1 MEHSVQMRDLSE
13 FCEQLGEMQRRFCKL
28 DSCERTIALYYL
40 MVGLP
45 FANARFLQRALEEAI
60 SKVNTPESQT
70 LERNANDPI
79 YISNFLTEAP
89 HVALSKMLSHIP
101 LLRPGNKEALKV
113 YTGTLRRILSEYI
126 APTYKIYNECVE
138 ILSYVFVHPAFGREE
153 KKSFRHLLYHVLQP
167 NSPKNLAQSVSES
180 SDESVSPNPE
190 PANYFSNCLANNSNR
205 LNRRS
210 NSLTPGQVRV
220 QDNWSSQENIGP
232 QTLKPRSYSLS
243 NDKSLPLKSCSIQT
257 SSSETKLQELQAQNT
272 MLKGIVCW
280 LKSLR
285 LHKYSWVFNNLSF
298 EQMLNLTEH
307 DLESMGITKGA
318 RHKLLLSIAKLK
330 ERGQVLADLE
340 TEVMNGGDL
349 VNALK
354 KLKAILQSPLQTD
367 SNENLPSQFVRV
379 MGKVCTQILM
389 LRQPSDDC
397 IVLFSSLCERAEASE
412 AFTDELKKRLSLW
425 RGQMTRGN
433 HIPIYNHRHHS
444 NSSQKQPNVQT
455 HYKLINDSAFSQMY
469 AQKSS
474 SYPNMQGSPVV
485 GAHRHSLGSTTL
497 QNQLYNM
504 NSQFCTTS
512 IPQCSKNDV
521 HNTYRTGYDKNC
533 IYPQDDAAK
542 IHKIQMHNAQGVKS
556 SDIESSLE
564 SLCLQMMEHALGP

>member
-1 MEHSVQMRDLSE
+1 MENPVQMRDLSE
-13 FCEQLGEMQRRFCKL
+13 FCDQLGEMQRRFCKL
-28 DSCERTIALYYL
+28 DNCERTIALYYL

-60 SKVNTPESQT
+60 SKVNTPESQL
-70 LERNANDPI
+70 LEHNANDPS
-79 YISNFLTEAP
+79 YISNFLAEAP
-89 HVALSKMLSHIP
+89 HIALSKMLAHIP

-113 YTGTLRRILSEYI
+113 YTSTLRRILSDYI

-138 ILSYVFVHPAFGREE
+138 ILSYVFVHPAFGRED

-167 NSPKNLAQSVSES
+167 NSQKNLAQSVSES

-190 PANYFSNCLANNSNR
+190 PTNYLSSCLQHNR

-210 NSLTPGQVRV
+210 NSLTPGQVGSTYAT
-220 QDNWSSQENIGP
+220 WSSQENLGP
-232 QTLKPRSYSLS
+232 QILKPRSYSLS
-243 NDKSLPLKSCSIQT
+243 NDKSLPLKSSSIQT
-257 SSSETKLQELQAQNT
+257 SSSETRLQELQTQST

-285 LHKYSWVFNNLSF
+285 LHKYSWVFNNLSY
-298 EQMLNLTEH
+298 EQMLNLTEV
-307 DLESMGITKGA
+307 DLESIGITKGA

-330 ERGQVLADLE
+330 ERSQLLNELE

-349 VNALK
+349 TCALK
-354 KLKAILQSPLQTD
+354 KLKGVLQSPLQTTAG
-367 SNENLPSQFVRV
+367 ENLPSQFIKV
-379 MGKVCTQILM
+379 MGKVCTQLLM

-397 IVLFSSLCERAEASE
+397 VVLFSSLCERAEASD
-412 AFTDELKKRLSLW
+412 AFTDEQKKRLGLW
-425 RGQMTRGN
+425 RGQMVRGN
-433 HIPIYNHRHHS
+433 HIPVYTHRHQS
-444 NSSQKQPNVQT
+444 NNSQKQPNVQMQ
-455 HYKLINDSAFSQMY
+455 HYKAVNDTGFPQVY

-474 SYPNMQGSPVV
+474 SYPNMQGSPIV

-497 QNQLYNM
+497 QNQFFNM
-504 NSQFCTTS
+504 NSQFCNTPVVPCTKMDHS
-512 IPQCSKNDV
+512 FRPGYAKSTQHND
-521 HNTYRTGYDKNC
+521 NTKLF
-533 IYPQDDAAK
+533 
-542 IHKIQMHNAQGVKS
+542 MHSTQGIKS

>member
-1 MEHSVQMRDLSE
+1 MEHVVQMRDLSE

-60 SKVNTPESQT
+60 SKVNTPESQM
-70 LERNANDPI
+70 LERNANDPT

-89 HVALSKMLSHIP
+89 HIALSKMLSHIP

-190 PANYFSNCLANNSNR
+190 PTNYFSGSMANSNR

-210 NSLTPGQVRV
+210 NSLTPGQAGMHE
-220 QDNWSSQENIGP
+220 NWSSQENLVS

-285 LHKYSWVFNNLSF
+285 LHKYSWVFNNLNY
-298 EQMLNLTEH
+298 EQMLNLTEL

-330 ERGQVLADLE
+330 ERSQLLTELE

-349 VNALK
+349 ITALK
-354 KLKAILQSPLQTD
+354 KLKSILQSPLQTT
-367 SNENLPSQFVRV
+367 SGENLPSQFVKV

-397 IVLFSSLCERAEASE
+397 IVLFSSLCERADASE
-412 AFTDELKKRLSLW
+412 AFTDDQKKRLSLW

-433 HIPIYNHRHHS
+433 HIPIYNHRHQS
-444 NSSQKQPNVQT
+444 NNTPKQQNIQSQ
-455 HYKLINDSAFSQMY
+455 HYKLINDSAYPQMY
-469 AQKSS
+469 TQKSS
-474 SYPNMQGSPVV
+474 SYPNMQGSPIV

-512 IPQCSKNDV
+512 IPQCSKNDI
-521 HNTYRTGYDKNC
+521 HNTYRTGYDKNSL
-533 IYPQDDAAK
+533 YPQHNDAA
-542 IHKIQMHNAQGVKS
+542 KIQMHNTQGVKS

>member
-1 MEHSVQMRDLSE
+1 MEHAVQMRDLSE

-60 SKVNTPESQT
+60 SKVNTAESQL
-70 LERNANDPI
+70 LEHNANDPL
-79 YISNFLTEAP
+79 YVSNFLSEAP
-89 HVALSKMLSHIP
+89 HIALSKMLAHIP

-113 YTGTLRRILSEYI
+113 YTGTLRTILSEYI

-167 NSPKNLAQSVSES
+167 KNLAQSVSES

-190 PANYFSNCLANNSNR
+190 PTNYLSNCSITNNR

-210 NSLTPGQVRV
+210 NSLTPCQVLTNE
-220 QDNWSSQENIGP
+220 NWSSQENLEP
-232 QTLKPRSYSLS
+232 QMLKPRSYSLCS
-243 NDKSLPLKSCSIQT
+243 DKSLPLKSSTVQA

-285 LHKYSWVFNNLSF
+285 LHKYSWVFNNLNY
-298 EQMLNLTEH
+298 EQMLNLSEM

-318 RHKLLLSIAKLK
+318 RHKLLLSISKLK
-330 ERGQVLADLE
+330 ERSQLLNELE

-349 VNALK
+349 ISALK
-354 KLKAILQSPLQTD
+354 KLKAILQSPLQTT
-367 SNENLPSQFVRV
+367 SAENLPSQFIKV
-379 MGKVCTQILM
+379 MGKVCTQILV

-397 IVLFSSLCERAEASE
+397 IVLFSSLCERAESSE
-412 AFTDELKKRLSLW
+412 AFTDDQKKRLSLW
-425 RGQMTRGN
+425 RGQMSRGN
-433 HIPIYNHRHHS
+433 HIPIYNHRHQS
-444 NSSQKQPNVQT
+444 NNSQKQPNMQT
-455 HYKLINDSAFSQMY
+455 QHYKIVHDLTLSQMY
-469 AQKSS
+469 THKSS
-474 SYPNMQGSPVV
+474 SYPNMQGSPIV
-485 GAHRHSLGSTTL
+485 GAHRHSLGSATL
-497 QNQLYNM
+497 QNQLHNM
-504 NSQFCTTS
+504 NSQFCASS
-512 IPQCSKNDV
+512 IPQCLRNDIQ
-521 HNTYRTGYDKNC
+521 NTYKSGYNKSNS
-533 IYPQDDAAK
+533 YTHNK
-542 IHKIQMHNAQGVKS
+542 VTSKIQMHNSQCVKS

>member
-1 MEHSVQMRDLSE
+1 MENPVQMRDLSE

-28 DSCERTIALYYL
+28 DNCERTIALYYL

-60 SKVNTPESQT
+60 SKVNTPESQL
-70 LERNANDPI
+70 LEHNANDPS
-79 YISNFLTEAP
+79 YISNFLAEAP
-89 HVALSKMLSHIP
+89 HIALSKMLAHIP

-113 YTGTLRRILSEYI
+113 YTSTLRRILSDYI

-138 ILSYVFVHPAFGREE
+138 ILSYVFVHPAFGRED

-190 PANYFSNCLANNSNR
+190 PANYLSTCLQHNR

-210 NSLTPGQVRV
+210 NSLTPGSY
-220 QDNWSSQENIGP
+220 DNWSSQENLVP
-232 QTLKPRSYSLS
+232 QILKPRSYSLS
-243 NDKSLPLKSCSIQT
+243 NEKSLPLKSISIQT
-257 SSSETKLQELQAQNT
+257 SSSETRLQELQTQNT

-285 LHKYSWVFNNLSF
+285 LHKYSWVFNNLSYD
-298 EQMLNLTEH
+298 QMLHLTEA

-330 ERGQVLADLE
+330 ERSQLLNELE

-349 VNALK
+349 ICALK
-354 KLKAILQSPLQTD
+354 KLKGVLQSPLHTTTG
-367 SNENLPSQFVRV
+367 ENLPSQFIKV
-379 MGKVCTQILM
+379 MGKVCTQLLM

-397 IVLFSSLCERAEASE
+397 VVLFSSLCERAEASD
-412 AFTDELKKRLSLW
+412 AFTDEQKKRLCLW
-425 RGQMTRGN
+425 RGQMIRGN
-433 HIPIYNHRHHS
+433 HIPVYTHRHQS
-444 NSSQKQPNVQT
+444 NNTQKQQCIQT
-455 HYKLINDSAFSQMY
+455 QHYKSVNDTGFSQMY
-469 AQKSS
+469 SQKSS
-474 SYPNMQGSPVV
+474 SYPNMQGSPIV

-497 QNQLYNM
+497 QNQFFNM
-504 NSQFCTTS
+504 NSQFSTMPVVPCTKTDNS
-512 IPQCSKNDV
+512 FRPGHAKSTQHND
-521 HNTYRTGYDKNC
+521 NTKFF
-533 IYPQDDAAK
+533 
-542 IHKIQMHNAQGVKS
+542 MHSTQGIKS